1 MADIHNPHMMSNPHS
16 GVHTEGKEMTGME
29 RSVDNTFVGGGS
41 PYAGGYGM
49 GFGGSG
55 FGAGFV
61 GGIFGSALFGRR
73 GFGSDGCCDDGHHAN
88 GFANWSKLE
97 SIENQITNQSIT
109 EQFNAGIINTNAGFR
124 DVAIGQLGLSREMCE
139 HSSKSDLQFALTNK
153 NIDDS
158 KCEILNAMKDTEIQ
172 NLRDKVFLQS
182 QNAQTTAIEGMFTAR
197 GLFEG
202 SGPVITAHAPA
213 VNHDRDFMLMAMFQ
227 NQQAANFALNTGT
240 NVNTGF
246 QGQGLGQGAGA
257 LGVQK

>member
-1 MADIHNPHMMSNPHS
+1 MR
-16 GVHTEGKEMTGME
+16 EME

-41 PYAGGYGM
+41 PAGYGGYGM
-49 GFGGSG
+49 GMGG

-73 GFGSDGCCDDGHHAN
+73 GFNDGCCDDGHHAN

-97 SIENQITNQSIT
+97 SIENQLTNQST
-109 EQFNAGIINTNAGFR
+109 MEQFQAGMINTNQGFR

-139 HSSKSDLQFALTNK
+139 HSSKADLQFALTNK

-158 KCEILNAMKDTEIQ
+158 KCEILSAMKDAEIQ
-172 NLRDKVFLQS
+172 SLRDKLLFQS
-182 QNAQTTAIEGMFTAR
+182 QAAQTTAIEGMFTAR

-213 VNHDRDFMLMAMFQ
+213 VNHDRDLFMLMAM
-227 NQQAANFALNTGT
+227 NQQAANTAINTGT
-240 NVNTGF
+240 NVNTGL
-246 QGQGLGQGAGA
+246 QGQGIGQGG
-257 LGVQK
+257 LQSGLQH